1 MSTFVQ
7 KYRKITFPFKLNYSL
22 SKIMNSPFIDKIYK
36 LYGKFYVNLVWR
48 SSMFNV
54 ENASNMQAF
63 KLKAI
68 FPWNCNYFNSS
79 QRIPELQSCL
89 LHHDFGFCLNG
100 KVKIF
105 LLKILLLLI
114 QGYNA
119 IGKLFQRCTHLL
131 YCSVLSLGG
140 CHSLT
145 WNPSFT

>member
-1 MSTFVQ
+1 
-7 KYRKITFPFKLNYSL
+7 
-22 SKIMNSPFIDKIYK
+22 
-36 LYGKFYVNLVWR
+36 
-48 SSMFNV
+48 MFNV

-68 FPWNCNYFNSS
+68 FPWNCNYFYLS

-114 QGYNA
+114 QGIMQFESYFRGVRIFYTA
-119 IGKLFQRCTHLL
+119 V
-131 YCSVLSLGG
+131 YSLWRMSQ
-140 CHSLT
+140 HDMESIFHVE
-145 WNPSFT
+145 NQ

>member
-68 FPWNCNYFNSS
+68 FPWNCNYFYLS
-79 QRIPELQSCL
+79 QQIPELQSCL
-89 LHHDFGFCLNG
+89 LYHDFGFCLNG

-105 LLKILLLLI
+105 LLKILCCIPDCLI
-114 QGYNA
+114 YEWTVPWIQQEARGVSTSRTA
-119 IGKLFQRCTHLL
+119 AA
-131 YCSVLSLGG
+131 
-140 CHSLT
+140 
-145 WNPSFT
+145 